1 MHLPFRLLSSQIYKF
16 KTNNKMAKK
25 KFPYILIKDAKN
37 GFRTQLVGGNGE
49 PLMTSEVLES
59 AKAVKVNLG
68 AAYVALMPSVH
79 RDIRGKKDSIHLAML
94 CEIRYTGKSE
104 AIYKMF
110 KIQKES

>member
-1 MHLPFRLLSSQIYKF
+1 
-16 KTNNKMAKK
+16 MAKK

-59 AKAVKVNLG
+59 AKAVRTNL
-68 AAYVALMPSVH
+68 VAMQWATLR
-79 RDIRGKKDSIHLAML
+79 RDEDYHLDYTKEEL
-94 CEIRYTGKSE
+94 ESWLPNLDLRYEGKSE

-110 KIQKES
+110 KIVKQTK

>member
-1 MHLPFRLLSSQIYKF
+1 
-16 KTNNKMAKK
+16 MAKK

-59 AKAVKVNLG
+59 AKAVKVNLV
-68 AAYVALMPSVH
+68 AAVRSL
-79 RDIRGKKDSIHLAML
+79 SIKEHQTEVSDKQIGDGMVIQIKANNLDL
-94 CEIRYTGKSE
+94 RYTGKSE

-110 KIQKES
+110 KIEKES

>member
-1 MHLPFRLLSSQIYKF
+1 
-16 KTNNKMAKK
+16 MAKK

-37 GFRTQLVGGNGE
+37 GFRTQLVGGNSE

-68 AAYVALMPSVH
+68 ACYSATLQRRRFNIFTSAA
-79 RDIRGKKDSIHLAML
+79 KKCEELAKF
-94 CEIRYTGKSE
+94 CDIRYTGKSE

-110 KIQKES
+110 KIEKGGVK

>member
-1 MHLPFRLLSSQIYKF
+1 
-16 KTNNKMAKK
+16 MAKK

-59 AKAVKVNLG
+59 AKAVRKNLE
-68 AAYVALMPSVH
+68 AVE
-79 RDIRGKKDSIHLAML
+79 LATTAVSWKPEYSKIDLATAMMQNEL
-94 CEIRYTGKSE
+94 RYTGKSE

-110 KIQKES
+110 KIEKIS

>member
-1 MHLPFRLLSSQIYKF
+1 
-16 KTNNKMAKK
+16 MAKK

-59 AKAVKVNLG
+59 AKAVKVNL
-68 AAYVALMPSVH
+68 VAVYRATVAKAGNKYLTN
-79 RDIRGKKDSIHLAML
+79 RDIHEGLKGSV
-94 CEIRYTGKSE
+94 EVQYFGKSE

-110 KIQKES
+110 KIEKES

>member
-1 MHLPFRLLSSQIYKF
+1 
-16 KTNNKMAKK
+16 MAKK

-68 AAYVALMPSVH
+68 ACYCALVPRRGFAYSNNSAKLHEGM
-79 RDIRGKKDSIHLAML
+79 AML
-94 CEIRYTGKSE
+94 CDIRYTGKSE

-110 KIQKES
+110 KIEKVS

>member
-1 MHLPFRLLSSQIYKF
+1 
-16 KTNNKMAKK
+16 MAKK

-59 AKAVKVNLG
+59 AKAVKVNLVG
-68 AAYVALMPSVH
+68 VIRSTALVSLQTELTNKEIAVEMVTLSWM
-79 RDIRGKKDSIHLAML
+79 GKID
-94 CEIRYTGKSE
+94 IRYTGKSE

-110 KIQKES
+110 KIEKGGVK

>member
-1 MHLPFRLLSSQIYKF
+1 
-16 KTNNKMAKK
+16 MAKK

-68 AAYVALMPSVH
+68 AVYAATLQQRKFHSSMLNTLTEYQ
-79 RDIRGKKDSIHLAML
+79 KKVIG

-110 KIQKES
+110 KI

>member
-1 MHLPFRLLSSQIYKF
+1 
-16 KTNNKMAKK
+16 MAKK

-68 AAYVALMPSVH
+68 ACYSALVPRREYPYSSNTIKIYEDMAKGC
-79 RDIRGKKDSIHLAML
+79 D
-94 CEIRYTGKSE
+94 IRYTGKSE

-110 KIQKES
+110 KIEKGGVK

>member
-1 MHLPFRLLSSQIYKF
+1 
-16 KTNNKMAKK
+16 MAKK

-59 AKAVKVNLG
+59 AKAVKVNL
-68 AAYVALMPSVH
+68 VAVRRAGISKSAQHAFHDKEVTKWLPEMNIV
-79 RDIRGKKDSIHLAML
+79 
-94 CEIRYTGKSE
+94 YTGKSE

-110 KIQKES
+110 EIEKIS

>member
-1 MHLPFRLLSSQIYKF
+1 
-16 KTNNKMAKK
+16 MAK

-59 AKAVKVNLG
+59 AKAVEKNLLSALRTTYSEFTNILFSDKALKSSWSSVN
-68 AAYVALMPSVH
+68 
-79 RDIRGKKDSIHLAML
+79 
-94 CEIRYTGKSE
+94 IRYTGKSQ

-110 KIQKES
+110 KIEKIS

>member
-1 MHLPFRLLSSQIYKF
+1 
-16 KTNNKMAKK
+16 MAK

-59 AKAVKVNLG
+59 AKAVQKNLM
-68 AAYVALMPSVH
+68 AVKIATISSNWKPDYSKFDIMTALLMTN
-79 RDIRGKKDSIHLAML
+79 
-94 CEIRYTGKSE
+94 IRYTGKSE

-110 KIQKES
+110 KIEKIS

>member
-1 MHLPFRLLSSQIYKF
+1 
-16 KTNNKMAKK
+16 MAKK

-59 AKAVKVNLG
+59 AKAVKKNL
-68 AAYVALMPSVH
+68 
-79 RDIRGKKDSIHLAML
+79 LAVENATVSKTYANLLHKPDVEYML
-94 CEIRYTGKSE
+94 SLCDIRYTGKSE

-110 KIQKES
+110 KIEKIS

>member
-1 MHLPFRLLSSQIYKF
+1 
-16 KTNNKMAKK
+16 MAKK

-68 AAYVALMPSVH
+68 ACYSATLQRKRFGFFSPAKEYERLVMF
-79 RDIRGKKDSIHLAML
+79 

-110 KIQKES
+110 KIEKES